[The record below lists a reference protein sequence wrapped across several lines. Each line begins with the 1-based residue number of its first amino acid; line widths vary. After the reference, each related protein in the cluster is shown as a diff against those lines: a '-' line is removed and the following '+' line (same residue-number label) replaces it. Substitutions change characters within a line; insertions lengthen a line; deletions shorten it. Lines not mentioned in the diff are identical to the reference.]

1 MSTLGKEATFEK
13 MSPKKPG
20 MHLEVS
26 SIGVNL
32 AVISYALYLEDW
44 HTGAI
49 DAASNHTN
57 KEQRRERINKE

>member
-1 MSTLGKEATFEK
+1 
-13 MSPKKPG
+13 

-26 SIGVNL
+26 SIGINL
-32 AVISYALYLEDW
+32 AAISYALYLEDW